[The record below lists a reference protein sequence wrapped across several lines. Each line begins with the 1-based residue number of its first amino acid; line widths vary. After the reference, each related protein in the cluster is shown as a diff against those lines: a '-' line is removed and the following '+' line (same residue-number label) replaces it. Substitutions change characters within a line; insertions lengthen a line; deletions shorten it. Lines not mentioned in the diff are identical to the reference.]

1 MWLSL
6 RIILS
11 RNPLSGRN
19 PGISP
24 HRFEIPPP
32 SAFRSCL
39 SMLLETHVGDCSS
52 ICRAPAVCPTVS
64 QVHRLAIII
73 LHHHRYVL
81 DTKSILRCGYN
92 DCLATIMMP
101 ATTRAL
107 PSKDDRG
114 AEGRPRGGGADILVR
129 STGNSV
135 RKCVCRQEGHTR
147 STCPLI
153 PHS

>member
-1 MWLSL
+1 MAITPSDKSSL
-6 RIILS
+6 KSNVKMTNRVATSQCDPYLVDSGKPATRWGIQKGGHSLISGLKKGIILS

-64 QVHRLAIII
+64 EAHRLVIII
-73 LHHHRYVL
+73 LNHHRYL
-81 DTKSILRCGYN
+81 C
-92 DCLATIMMP
+92 
-101 ATTRAL
+101 
-107 PSKDDRG
+107 
-114 AEGRPRGGGADILVR
+114 PRHQVHPPMWI
-129 STGNSV
+129 
-135 RKCVCRQEGHTR
+135 Q
-147 STCPLI
+147 
-153 PHS
+153 